1 MNHSYISVPQLVEKQ
16 SRINL
21 DLDDNFY
28 AVSVDFDDFQVAE
41 GKFGKFVNVKVL
53 NVSTLTKDYK
63 TLSDINFECIA
74 EMFGTNFWL
83 NLGTRFLKDT
93 KNWKLVK
100 SLNTIKIDVMNKK
113 EFKTK
118 DGVMRGYYEMYR
130 VERVDPDNKI
140 LKKLQHLR
148 EVGKCVYVNKLVE
161 KINEDNEL
169 DDFDELEN

>member
-1 MNHSYISVPQLVEKQ
+1 MNHSYISVPQLVEKLKTNGF
-16 SRINL
+16 I
-21 DLDDNFY
+21 DDNFY

-148 EVGKCVYVNKLVE
+148 EVGKCVYVNKLV
-161 KINEDNEL
+161 KNINEDNEL

>member
-1 MNHSYISVPQLVEKQ
+1 MAQRMNHSYISVSQLVEKLKTNGF
-16 SRINL
+16 I
-21 DLDDNFY
+21 DDNIY

-118 DGVMRGYYEMYR
+118 DVVMRGYYEMYR

-140 LKKLQHLR
+140 LK
-148 EVGKCVYVNKLVE
+148 
-161 KINEDNEL
+161 
-169 DDFDELEN
+169 

>member
-1 MNHSYISVPQLVEKQ
+1 MAQRMNHSYISVPQLVEKLKTNGF
-16 SRINL
+16 I
-21 DLDDNFY
+21 DDNFY

-118 DGVMRGYYEMYR
+118 DGVMRGYYEMY
-130 VERVDPDNKI
+130 
-140 LKKLQHLR
+140 
-148 EVGKCVYVNKLVE
+148 
-161 KINEDNEL
+161 
-169 DDFDELEN
+169 